1 MTGLKT
7 VEPVSGVELLQNM
20 ADQNMVVFSD
30 WLERLSYSQQKR
42 TKQLEKNETIEYRKN
57 VK

>member
-7 VEPVSGVELLQNM
+7 AEPVSGVELLQNM

-30 WLERLSYSQQKR
+30 WLERFSYSQQKG
-42 TKQLEKNETIEYRKN
+42 TKPLEKNETIEHRRN